1 MSQYTKKY
9 DEFVFPTSA
18 LTTPNHSNTP
28 VELNE
33 SVSEEGP
40 YTRLVYLVPA
50 GRSPLEIFRN
60 YQDEVK
66 TLGGNTLF
74 ECKEADCGVFPL
86 QNSTSRQGL
95 ASNTSDEG
103 RAKNRR
109 VVLVEQ

>member
-1 MSQYTKKY
+1 MNRLNSICCLLVAVVLASLLVVETADAQEEY
-9 DEFVFPTSA
+9 SA
-18 LTTPNHSNTP
+18 TTQDI
-28 VELNE
+28 
-33 SVSEEGP
+33 
-40 YTRLVYLVPA
+40 A
-50 GRSPLEIFRN
+50 GAQESPLLKR